1 MVTDRQVR
9 SLMEHRLRLKT
20 LRAAADKAGMDEKTA
35 RKYVRLRRLPSELRL
50 PHTWRTRPDVFEEVW
65 PEIGEFLEQNPG
77 LEAKALFEHLQRQ
90 DPGRFEDGQL
100 RTFQRRVKDWRAKE
114 GPPREVMF
122 PQRHE
127 PGRLCQSD
135 FTHMETLGVTL
146 AGEPFPHLIY
156 HFVLTFSNW
165 EAGTICFSES
175 FESLAEG
182 VQNALWELGGVPRV
196 HQTDC
201 LTAAVQKLDHAEE
214 FTQRYQALLSHY
226 GLGGHHGQPN
236 TPHENGDV
244 EQQHHRF
251 KRAVEQALLLRGSRD
266 FESRESYEGF
276 LRDLFAQLNAGRSK
290 RLGEELAVLRRLPQQ
305 RLPAFRR
312 EEVAVGS
319 HSTIRVD
326 RNTYSVHSRLIG
338 EKVVARVYA
347 GHIEVWHGTREVER
361 LRRLRG
367 RGKHLVHYRHIID
380 WLVRKPGAFERYLYR
395 DALFPTS
402 RFRMAFDLL
411 NTLHPGRGHQE
422 YLRILAL
429 AAKENETAVDQA
441 LHRLLNGGEPLS
453 AQAVEAL
460 VRAAGE
466 LPSPQEVYVA
476 PVDLQDYDLLL
487 CAEA

>member
-1 MVTDRQVR
+1 
-9 SLMEHRLRLKT
+9 
-20 LRAAADKAGMDEKTA
+20 
-35 RKYVRLRRLPSELRL
+35 
-50 PHTWRTRPDVFEEVW
+50 
-65 PEIGEFLEQNPG
+65 
-77 LEAKALFEHLQRQ
+77 
-90 DPGRFEDGQL
+90 
-100 RTFQRRVKDWRAKE
+100 
-114 GPPREVMF
+114 
-122 PQRHE
+122 
-127 PGRLCQSD
+127 
-135 FTHMETLGVTL
+135 
-146 AGEPFPHLIY
+146 
-156 HFVLTFSNW
+156 
-165 EAGTICFSES
+165 
-175 FESLAEG
+175 LAEG

-214 FTQRYQALLSHY
+214 FTQRYQALLFHY
-226 GLGGHHGQPN
+226 GLEGHHGQPN
-236 TPHENGDV
+236 SPHENGDV
-244 EQQHHRF
+244 EQRHHRF

-266 FESRESYEGF
+266 FESRESYETF
-276 LRDLFAQLNAGRSK
+276 LRNLFAQLNAGRSK

-312 EEVAVGS
+312 EEVTVGS

-361 LRRLRG
+361 LPRLRG
-367 RGKHLVHYRHIID
+367 RGKHRVHYRHIID

-402 RFRMAFDLL
+402 RFRMAFDFL
-411 NTLHPGRGHQE
+411 NTLHPGRGHKE

-441 LHRLLNGGEPLS
+441 LHHLLNRGEPLS

-466 LPSPQEVYVA
+466 LPSPREVYVA